1 MAGKKRDGG
10 SVKVKI
16 TDDGS
21 LKNLGKNAKK
31 AGKDVGSVAKNV
43 QESDRRLK
51 SLSQQT
57 SSSTKAFSKQAQ
69 TIGGGLVPIYATI
82 AAQVFA
88 VSAAFRFLQDAMETR
103 NMVEGQ
109 KAFGAITGNAF
120 ATMTA
125 SVQAA
130 TANMISFKEA
140 ASAVAIGSAAG
151 LTRTQLE
158 QLGTAAK
165 NASLALGRDVT
176 DAFNRLIRG
185 VTKAEPE
192 LLDELGIILRLEPAT
207 EKYAAA
213 IGKARTE
220 LTAFER
226 SQAVANEV
234 ITQAETKFGRIT
246 EIMDESAF
254 VLGQFAK
261 EFDDLTKAIKLGVAE
276 FLIPIISFLKDNIT
290 SLIGVFGLL
299 AAPIVSQ
306 IIPDFGK
313 MATMFDNVA
322 LSSKNM
328 GKQASKD
335 LKLMKGLKGGGD
347 IGKKA
352 QKDFMASGTSGMQ
365 SMLAGQDMTGQ
376 SATLQKAAQG
386 KKLNAKELGV
396 LKRHLKQKNNMIGN
410 MTKQDQL
417 IFDRYIK
424 HQELGLKGSMTKA
437 KLEYK
442 QLGLVTNKYIAGAQV
457 GFSKLFGTVAK
468 GAAVAGRAVSRL
480 LGAFGWISLAFIA
493 FDGIRAMM
501 KGTEED
507 LTKAQEKA
515 VAFTDSLKLLNTELQ
530 NMERVRREGF
540 VVGGMSVLE
549 QQANALKTGDVLGI
563 IRQFNEGL
571 SLGTM
576 NEGTQNELLNSIQS
590 IVNLVPELEGIQN
603 LFSGPIDNLQ
613 QIDLTNKNPF
623 VVIANDVMQAG
634 MATKQFNEQIQGL
647 DKAVLNVVS
656 GAKQRPYASL
666 IREISG
672 LVGAS
677 GALGDNTLEKLD
689 LAQAT
694 AEKELKSRLGTF
706 NQLKTFKQNTS
717 NLTAYTTDEHVM
729 SNIDSIK
736 SARQG
741 QYDSLS
747 FLTESAEGRKII
759 QNAFGLENTQVKDSA
774 SAMKALQKNIMTQ
787 SNMLNPDDPEGF
799 GIDALMGGSKFMEGY
814 NKITNILKSQ
824 NLDVMESTL
833 AAQKKQNKASKD
845 EIENRKQLKILNT
858 AFMKA
863 LEAENENTLNLNK
876 KRHTEK
882 LDQLDLQLEVNKQI
896 AFNEK
901 DRLDTEDKKNKVTQ
915 SGIELRIA
923 ERVLQDAGAD
933 VDTQKKLALQDQ
945 VQLARDN
952 LEIAEKELEI
962 QKQMAI
968 LKFKQYQQGSA
979 DIASRIAGGSFF
991 NSQQNRLTGFLQ
1003 GPEAMG
1009 ALADAGVTAGEAAKE
1024 NALYN
1029 KVTGTSDLETDEGVL
1044 KQQFQEQALNKLQEE
1059 FELREKLTRQM
1070 KLQHDIANRLTE
1082 GLANDMA
1089 GALVEVAKGTKT
1101 MKQAFGDMAISILSD
1116 ITKMI
1121 IKQLILNALMAM
1133 VGMINPAAGASI
1145 GALMGLTGG
1154 TQGRQG
1160 GIMQPGAGGGYR
1172 SYRSG
1177 GVADGPEAGYP
1188 ATLHG
1193 TEAVVP
1199 LGNDKSIPVKMLE
1212 GSSGTNNV
1220 SVTVNMSE
1228 GGTDIKLEGDKAKAF
1243 GNSVAAAVQQEIVK
1257 QQRTGGLLSSY

>member
-31 AGKDVGSVAKNV
+31 AGKQVGSVAKNV

-51 SLSQQT
+51 SLSNQT
-57 SSSTKAFSKQAQ
+57 SNSTKAFSKQAQ

-120 ATMTA
+120 ATMTMA
-125 SVQAA
+125 VQKA

-140 ASAVAIGSAAG
+140 ASAVAIGNAAG
-151 LTRTQLE
+151 LTRGQLE
-158 QLGTAAK
+158 SLGTAAK

-246 EIMDESAF
+246 EIMDDSAF

-261 EFDDLTKAIKLGVAE
+261 EFDDLTKVIKLGVAE

-313 MATMFDNVA
+313 MAAAFDKVA

-328 GKQASKD
+328 GKQAGKD

-347 IGKKA
+347 IGKSA

-365 SMLAGQDMTGQ
+365 SMLSGQDMTGQ

-396 LKRHLKQKNNMIGN
+396 LKRHLKQKNNLIGN
-410 MTKQDQL
+410 FHKTERIQ
-417 IFDRYIK
+417 FDRYIK

-442 QLGLVTNKYIAGAQV
+442 QLGLVTNKYIAGTQV

-468 GAAVAGRAVSRL
+468 GAAVAGRAVSKL

-493 FDGIRAMM
+493 FDAIRALM

-507 LTKAQEKA
+507 LTKAEQKA
-515 VAFTDSLKLLNTELQ
+515 VDLKETLGTLNVELS
-530 NMERVRREGF
+530 NMNRVRQSGF
-540 VVGGMSVLE
+540 VVGGMAQLE
-549 QQANALKTGDVLGI
+549 QMANSLKTSDVLKLIGD
-563 IRQFNEGL
+563 FNEQL
-571 SLGTM
+571 RKGTLDE
-576 NEGTQNELLNSIQS
+576 EGQTLY
-590 IVNLVPELEGIQN
+590 VTAAKELEKLSPAMKG
-603 LFSGPIDNLQ
+603 FSDVFDGAIDKLKTV
-613 QIDLTNKNPF
+613 DLSNKNPF
-623 VVIANDVMQAG
+623 IVIANDIMRAGQAL
-634 MATKQFNEQIQGL
+634 KQFTAQMETL
-647 DKAVLNVVS
+647 DKARLSIVQ
-656 GAKQRPYASL
+656 GAKARPYADMIGNL
-666 IREISG
+666 ATV
-672 LVGAS
+672 LGAD
-677 GALGDNTLEKLD
+677 GALGENVLKQLQSAQDQSVKEAGERRKVFDDIQKYLDTAQSTPIELQTLSNTYKDSDANNDRTRQRAQFQGISDLLVGSEFGRQAIQDAFDLENAD
-689 LAQAT
+689 
-694 AEKELKSRLGTF
+694 
-706 NQLKTFKQNTS
+706 
-717 NLTAYTTDEHVM
+717 V
-729 SNIDSIK
+729 IDSEK
-736 SARQG
+736 AAE
-741 QYDSLS
+741 SLKNQ
-747 FLTESAEGRKII
+747 FFGKDGLII
-759 QNAFGLENTQVKDSA
+759 QNKFKEAFK
-774 SAMKALQKNIMTQ
+774 KIYKNIGVDGTDLEQ
-787 SNMLNPDDPEGF
+787 LGLTDEQ
-799 GIDALMGGSKFMEGY
+799 L
-814 NKITNILKSQ
+814 
-824 NLDVMESTL
+824 V
-833 AAQKKQNKASKD
+833 AAQEEINRRKELAEINKSFMNA
-845 EIENRKQLKILNT
+845 LKAESNNTIRLN
-858 AFMKA
+858 AKMH
-863 LEAENENTLNLNK
+863 N
-876 KRHTEK
+876 EK
-882 LDQLDLQLEVNKQI
+882 LQQLDLQLEVNRVI
-896 AFNEK
+896 AA
-901 DRLDTEDKKNKVTQ
+901 TEKNKLDIENRINGVTK
-915 SGIELRIA
+915 SNIELRIA
-923 ERVLQDAGAD
+923 
-933 VDTQKKLALQDQ
+933 QKVFDEEHATASKENQARLEDQ
-945 VQLARDN
+945 LQLAKDN
-952 LEIAEKELEI
+952 LAIKEKELEI
-962 QKQMAI
+962 ERELAT
-968 LKFKQYQQGSA
+968 LKFQQFQQGSA
-979 DIASRIAGGSFF
+979 DIASRIAGGSYFS
-991 NSQQNRLTGFLQ
+991 SQQNRFTGFLQ
-1003 GPEAMG
+1003 GPEATGM
-1009 ALADAGVTAGEAAKE
+1009 LADADRRAGDDAYKNNIMNQLASKGIGTGGLEEDE
-1024 NALYN
+1024 N
-1029 KVTGTSDLETDEGVL
+1029 VL
-1044 KQQFQEQALNKLQEE
+1044 KQQYQEETLNKLQEE
-1059 FELREKLTRQM
+1059 FQLREKLTAQM
-1070 KLQHDIANRLTE
+1070 KLQNDIANRLTE

-1089 GALVEVAKGTKT
+1089 GALVAVAKGTKT

-1133 VGMINPAAGASI
+1133 VGMVNPGAGASI
-1145 GALMGLTGG
+1145 GAMMGLTKTGA
-1154 TQGRQG
+1154 RQG

-1199 LGNDKSIPVKMLE
+1199 LGNDKSIPVKMLSA
-1212 GSSGTNNV
+1212 GGGTNNV
-1220 SVTVNMSE
+1220 TVNVSMSD
-1228 GGTDIKLEGDKAKAF
+1228 GSATQDIKTEGEKAKAF
-1243 GNSVAAAVQQEIVK
+1243 GASISAAVQQEIVK
-1257 QQRTGGLLSSY
+1257 QQRAGGLLNSY